1 MLKDT
6 EGNEVKRWNF
16 FRAFQCRWIGP
27 KLVTNLG
34 SDFAVE
40 RIEIAHEGIEV
51 DNDSEPFELKNDK
64 SKWIAQVG
72 ISDMPFFDNYGNP
85 SSDPYVVTGQN
96 IGEPVSEPP
105 VSAIDNL
112 IAVQDQV
119 MENPIYRQGGGG
131 PFGNMNPN
139 ATWCNQATFEI
150 ARDAAPNLAMAM
162 YGNDPYGYN
171 TNANQAAVNLAN
183 AANDI
188 NDSITEV
195 SAESAQTL
203 ANQGYT
209 VVAARENTTGG
220 SGHIATVR
228 PGYELV
234 MDIPMLMFIF
244 IMTAINSEQQEN
256 INEKKYF
263 FNFSFSN
270 FLFIM
275 GKKRLQTSI
284 S

>member
-16 FRAFQCRWIGP
+16 YRAFPCRWIGP
-27 KLVTNLG
+27 KLLTNLG

-228 PGYELV
+228 PGYEY
-234 MDIPMLMFIF
+234 DEIKGPMLNNIGAEERTNVIRTNSAFVGNGYTNVDVHF
-244 IMTAINSEQQEN
+244 YYDSNQFGTAGE
-256 INEKKYF
+256 Y
-263 FNFSFSN
+263 
-270 FLFIM
+270 
-275 GKKRLQTSI
+275 
-284 S
+284 